1 MVETDA
7 EGYLVNLDDWSE
19 EVAVELAANIDIE
32 LDQRHLEVAQLL
44 RDIYAE
50 YQHTPVT
57 RIMVKMMKE
66 KLGADKGTSMYLLQL
81 FPDTPM
87 RKACL
92 VAGLPK
98 PTNCF

>member
-1 MVETDA
+1 MLKLDS
-7 EGYLVNLDDWSE
+7 EGYLINSDDWSE
-19 EVAVELAANIDIE
+19 AAAAELAGTIGIE
-32 LDQRHLEVAQLL
+32 LDQRHLEVAHLL
-44 RDIYAE
+44 RDIYTE

-66 KLGADKGTSMYLLQL
+66 KLGADKGTSMYLMQL
-81 FPDTPM
+81 FPETPM